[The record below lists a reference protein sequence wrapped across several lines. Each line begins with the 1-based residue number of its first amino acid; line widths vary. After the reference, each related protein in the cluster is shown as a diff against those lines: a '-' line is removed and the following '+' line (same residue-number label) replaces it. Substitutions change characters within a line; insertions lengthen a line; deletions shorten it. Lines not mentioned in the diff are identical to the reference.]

1 MPVGYE
7 KTSTR
12 MIGEEVG
19 TTQQNLWHHFKNK
32 QILYVVVLE
41 TGGNEVEKKLITLV
55 ANGHL
60 TKEETLT
67 G

>member
-1 MPVGYE
+1 
-7 KTSTR
+7 

-19 TTQQNLWHHFKNK
+19 TTQQNLQHHFKNK
-32 QILYVVVLE
+32 QILYVAVLE
-41 TGGNEVEKKLITLV
+41 TDANEVEKELITFV

-60 TKEETLT
+60 TKEEILT